1 MTTINTT
8 PHAINLPGLV
18 IPPSGDVVRVS
29 VKLTDAGN
37 HNGIPLVRGTYGEVT
52 GLPPEQDGV
61 MYIVSALVRAALPH
75 RKDLAS
81 PAKLVRD
88 AQGNI
93 VGCEALEIS

>member
-1 MTTINTT
+1 MT

-29 VKLTDAGN
+29 VELTDAGN

-61 MYIVSALVRAALPH
+61 MYIVSALVRTALPH

-81 PAKLVRD
+81 PAQLVRGCH
-88 AQGNI
+88 GNI